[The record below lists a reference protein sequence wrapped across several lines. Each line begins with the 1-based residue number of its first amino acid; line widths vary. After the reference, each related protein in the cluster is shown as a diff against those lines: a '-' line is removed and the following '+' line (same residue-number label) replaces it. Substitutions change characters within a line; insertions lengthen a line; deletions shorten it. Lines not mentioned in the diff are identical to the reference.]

1 MNRFL
6 QYILTKLLNGLAVM
20 LGVILLIFLLFNIIP
35 VNSARMTLGQR
46 ADMAS
51 VKAIEHEF
59 RLDLPWHFRLG
70 LYLNDLSPL
79 AIHNNKDRSSRV
91 FLDERD
97 HSIYPLMDIGGNCLA
112 LKWPYLGKSFQNRR
126 PVSEIIGDKIAPT
139 AILALFAMLL
149 ATFSGILL
157 GIFAA
162 LRQYSIWDNLILVF
176 SVLGIS
182 QPSYFSAIIL
192 AIVFGYY
199 LGPYTGLNVSGSLT
213 DIDYE
218 GNTVYVWKNLLLP
231 VLALGIRPVGIIT
244 QLTRNSMLD
253 VLSQDYIRTA
263 HAKGLSYYR
272 VVFGHALRNALNP
285 VITSISGWLAAL
297 LTGAFFIEMVFG
309 YKGLGM
315 QTVSSLLS
323 FDFPV
328 VMGNVLFVAFVFVVM
343 NLITDLLYAIT
354 DPRVTIR

>member
-1 MNRFL
+1 MRW
-6 QYILTKLLNGLAVM
+6 LTYLSRRLLNGLAVM
-20 LGVILLIFLLFNIIP
+20 LGVIVLIFLLFNVIP

-59 RLDLPWHFRLG
+59 RLDLPWYQRLL
-70 LYLNDLSPL
+70 LYINDLSPIAL
-79 AIHNNKDRSSRV
+79 HATDQPDSRV
-91 FLDERD
+91 YLNPAD
-97 HSIYPLMDIGGNCLA
+97 HSCTPLVKMGDVA
-112 LKWPYLGKSFQNRR
+112 LVVKWPYLGKSFQNRR
-126 PVSEIIGDKIAPT
+126 PVDEVIGDKIFPT
-139 AILALFAMLL
+139 AILALLAMAF
-149 ATFSGILL
+149 ATFFGVIL

-162 LRQYSIWDNLILVF
+162 LKQYTIWDNLILVF
-176 SVLGIS
+176 SVSGIS

-213 DIDYE
+213 DIDFE
-218 GNTVYVWKNLLLP
+218 GNTVYVWKNLVLP
-231 VLALGIRPVGIIT
+231 VFALGIRPIGIIT
-244 QLTRNSMLD
+244 QLTRNAMLE

-263 HAKGLSYYR
+263 HAKGLSYYT
-272 VVFGHALRNALNP
+272 VVFRHGLRNALNP
-285 VITSISGWLAAL
+285 IITSVSGWLAAL

-315 QTVSSLLS
+315 QTVVSLLS

-343 NLITDLLYAIT
+343 NILTDFLYSLA
-354 DPRVTIR
+354 DPRVTIK